1 MDIKEYPTDDILTD
15 IRSAVSIERGLVR
28 FRQIG
33 HRVLSRAEET
43 GMVAMLTENEVCYAA
58 FLYANGLL
66 NATKSL
72 SVTKWLTFVAKA
84 HYDHCTLSSKLFESN
99 LHVLCTIPL

>member
-1 MDIKEYPTDDILTD
+1 
-15 IRSAVSIERGLVR
+15 
-28 FRQIG
+28 
-33 HRVLSRAEET
+33 
-43 GMVAMLTENEVCYAA
+43 MLTENEACYAG

-72 SVTKWLTFVAKA
+72 SVTKWLTFVAKS

-99 LHVLCTIPL
+99 LHILCTVPLCPSQLAISAIKFKLSIPCAAPSLALC

>member
-1 MDIKEYPTDDILTD
+1 MGIQ
-15 IRSAVSIERGLVR
+15 SAESVERGLVR

-33 HRVLSRAEET
+33 NRVLSRAEET

-66 NATKSL
+66 NATNSL
-72 SVTKWLTFVAKA
+72 SVTEWLTFVAKA
-84 HYDHCTLSSKLFESN
+84 HYDHCTLSAKLFESI
-99 LHVLCTIPL
+99 LYVLYTVPFMSTPT